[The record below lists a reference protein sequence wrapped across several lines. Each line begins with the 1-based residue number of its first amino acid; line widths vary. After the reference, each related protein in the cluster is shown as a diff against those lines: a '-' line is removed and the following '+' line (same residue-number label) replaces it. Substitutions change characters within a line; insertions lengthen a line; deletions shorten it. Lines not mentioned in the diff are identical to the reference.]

1 MLVRTAIGSTVT
13 GAVIVRVSGR
23 KYMADPMEMNLF
35 EIARKEDYRAYKE
48 DVDIAIEELTKM
60 KLYPVDGITVCDLY
74 AIPSHNCQSYYA
86 IICERGSRFDI
97 IYAKP
102 QFYEP
107 TVQEYIKMYRFKD
120 AKEVENHPVKDG
132 KIIMGIKH
140 LPDEFVS
147 IIKDIV
153 SNLPTL
159 RHKDEGFVLDGY
171 FQAIGIYK
179 NNDVCGEVVFKC
191 VDELVFPEGKE
202 YLSGVLDELY
212 IRIDELIE

>member
-1 MLVRTAIGSTVT
+1 MLNKSRE
-13 GAVIVRVSGR
+13 
-23 KYMADPMEMNLF
+23 K
-35 EIARKEDYRAYKE
+35 DYRAYKE
-48 DVDIAIEELTKM
+48 DVDIAIAELTKM
-60 KLYPVDGITVCDLY
+60 KLYPIDGTIICDLY
-74 AIPSHNCQSYYA
+74 AIPSHNRQSYYA
-86 IICERGSRFDI
+86 IIYEKDGRFDMV
-97 IYAKP
+97 YAKP

-132 KIIMGIKH
+132 KIIIGIKH

-147 IIKDIV
+147 MIKDIV

-171 FQAIGIYK
+171 LQAIRIYK
-179 NNDVCGEVVFKC
+179 NKDVCDEVVFKC
-191 VDELVFPEGKE
+191 VDELVLPEGKE

-212 IRIDELIE
+212 IRIGELIE